1 MDLKTL
7 QTLST
12 AGALFLC
19 CAVCSGT
26 ASAQPAQKQ
35 YVADFGVAFTQATV
49 VKAQRGLVGLDIAA
63 GRMFTRNLSLGFGVG
78 YDVAS
83 FQREEGIYARLA
95 IVPILAKVRYYFD
108 IGPAMQLHASLAG
121 GAYQTIPHFGTD
133 QIGGI
138 TKAGL
143 SPGGSFGVGFE
154 YWFLGSQGLGAEF
167 EYNFFD
173 AGAPDIFSYF
183 AVRVNY
189 CLVRM

>member
-1 MDLKTL
+1 LKTL

-19 CAVCSGT
+19 CAVFSST
-26 ASAQPAQKQ
+26 AFAQPAQKQ
-35 YVADFGVAFTQATV
+35 YVVDFGAAFTQATV
-49 VKAQRGLVGLDIAA
+49 VKAQRGLVGLDITA
-63 GRMFTRNLSLGFGVG
+63 GRMFTSSLSLGFSVG

-83 FQREEGIYARLA
+83 FQKEEGIYARLA
-95 IVPILAKVRYYFD
+95 IVPILAKVRYYFG
-108 IGPAMQLHASLAG
+108 IAPAMQLHASLAG

-143 SPGGSFGVGFE
+143 NPGGSLGIGFE
-154 YWFLGSQGLGAEF
+154 YWFLGTQGIGAEF

-183 AVRVNY
+183 ALRVNY